1 MWKMPFMNHHF
12 WSELLNNMPY
22 RKNKTLKRFKTI
34 LEHLS
39 FWVFSFFILLLIFK
53 QPGGINTIDLIYTSI
68 FFMSQVPMV
77 YANIGFAVPRF
88 LQKKKNLLFVLFSA
102 ILIIAASA
110 FNHFLFNHL
119 ADFIFPGYYFVSYF
133 SFIEIIIIHLI
144 FLILST
150 LLAMSKDW
158 FTLLES
164 QRRIAILEKDKKEAE
179 LDALKGQVNPH
190 FLFNTL
196 NNLYSL
202 AQKKSELTAEMILK
216 LSDLMRYML
225 YDTSSDFVEL
235 KDEIAFIENY
245 VNLQKLRTNDPN
257 AVQFNYPAQ
266 LDQLKIAPLILIHFV
281 ENCFKHGL
289 KGDTENVFVEIDLK
303 VKNGNLDFISKNNVG
318 VVDNVEIIKL
328 GGKGLNN
335 ARKRLDLIYGDRYS
349 LETKTNNGV
358 YLVNLKID
366 LK

>member
-1 MWKMPFMNHHF
+1 M
-12 WSELLNNMPY
+12 
-22 RKNKTLKRFKTI
+22 
-34 LEHLS
+34 EHLG
-39 FWVFSFFILLLIFK
+39 FWVFSFFVLLLILK
-53 QPGGINTIDLIYTSI
+53 QPGGVHTIDLIYTSI
-68 FFMSQVPMV
+68 FFMSLVPMV

-102 ILIIAASA
+102 ILVIASAA

-133 SFIEIIIIHLI
+133 VFIEIIIIHLI
-144 FLILST
+144 FLILTT

-164 QRRIAILEKDKKEAE
+164 QRRIAVLEKDKKEAE
-179 LDALKGQVNPH
+179 LNALKGQVNPH

-235 KDEIAFIENY
+235 KDEIGFIENY
-245 VNLQKLRTNDPN
+245 VNLQKLRTSYPN
-257 AVQFNYPAQ
+257 SVQFKYPGK
-266 LDQLKIAPLILIHFV
+266 LNQLKIAPLILIHFV
-281 ENCFKHGL
+281 ENCFKHGM

-303 VKNGNLDFISKNNVG
+303 AKDGNLIFISKNNIG
-318 VVDNVEIIKL
+318 IADNVEKNRT
-328 GGKGLNN
+328 GGKGMVN
-335 ARKRLDLIYGDRYS
+335 ARKRLDLIYGDGYS
-349 LETKTNNGV
+349 LETKTDNGV

>member
-1 MWKMPFMNHHF
+1 MPFMNHHF

-68 FFMSQVPMV
+68 FFMSLVPMV

-133 SFIEIIIIHLI
+133 SFSEIIIIHLI
-144 FLILST
+144 FLILTT

-164 QRRIAILEKDKKEAE
+164 QRRIAVLEKDKKEAE
-179 LDALKGQVNPH
+179 LDTLKGQVNPH

-216 LSDLMRYML
+216 LSDLMRYVL
-225 YDTSSDFVEL
+225 YDTTANFVEL
-235 KDEIAFIENY
+235 KQEIAFIENY
-245 VNLQKLRTNDPN
+245 INLQKLRTSKPG
-257 AVQFNYPAQ
+257 AVKFTCPTQ
-266 LDQLKIAPLILIHFV
+266 LDQHKIAPLILIHFV

-289 KGDTENVFVEIDLK
+289 KGDTENAFVEIDLK
-303 VKNGNLDFISKNNVG
+303 VKNGKLDFISKNNVG
-318 VVDNVEIIKL
+318 VVDDIEKNKT
-328 GGKGLNN
+328 GGKGLIN
-335 ARKRLDLIYGDRYS
+335 AKKRLDLIYGEKYKLDMSADKNIYS
-349 LETKTNNGV
+349 VHLN
-358 YLVNLKID
+358 ID